1 MAWEAAEI
9 APVVADLFGYYA
21 LQLGLTE
28 LDALAANRM
37 PHRYRVDRTAASQG
51 ERPVDLLVSNF
62 GELPFDTQ
70 SVDLVVLAHQLE
82 FSADPHQL
90 LREVDRILRPEGRLV
105 VFGFNPLSLWGLR
118 QMARLRSADAFVPI
132 DAAMLGVPRVRD
144 WLKLLSFE
152 IDESRYGCYAP
163 PCRTLR
169 WLERSRMLEA
179 AGDRWWP
186 ICGAVYLLSA
196 VKRVQGMR
204 LVGPAWRRR
213 SASKAAPAVAISGR
227 SACNRESAAILPL
240 RRRP

>member
-1 MAWEAAEI
+1 MGWEAAEI

-21 LQLGLTE
+21 IQLGLAE

-37 PHRYRVDRTAASQG
+37 PHRYRVDRSPAGPA
-51 ERPVDLLVSNF
+51 ERRVDLLVSSF

-90 LREVDRILRPEGRLV
+90 LREVDRILRPEGRLLV
-105 VFGFNPLSLWGLR
+105 VGFNPLSLWGLR
-118 QMARLRSADAFVPI
+118 QMVRPGGSDGFVPI
-132 DAAMLGVPRVRD
+132 EASMLGVPRVRD

-163 PCRTLR
+163 PCRTAR
-169 WLERSRMLEA
+169 WLERSRMLES

-213 SASKAAPAVAISGR
+213 PAPKAAPAVAISGR